1 MYIAANVA
9 ITGTELFR
17 TIVQVAEAA
26 VNAMIKDT
34 EYLETEQAQM
44 L

>member
-9 ITGTELFR
+9 ITGTETFR
-17 TIVQVAEAA
+17 ATVQVAEAA
-26 VNAMIKDT
+26 VNAMIKGT
-34 EYLETEQAQM
+34 EYLKTEQAQM